1 MPDILHEDQ
10 TFHQLNFSEQEISG
24 NEYLRCTFSH
34 CDFSKSDLS
43 GNDFVECTFEHCNLT
58 MVKLNDTGLKDVRF
72 FDCKVMGVDFH
83 PCSKF
88 MFAIEFRKCQVD
100 YSSFFQRKM
109 KKCRFTDCSLRESD
123 FTETDLTE
131 AVFHQCDLHLAAFD
145 RTILDKAD
153 LRTASDYT
161 IDPAI
166 NRIKKARFA
175 YPGVLGLLRSYD
187 IRID

>member
-1 MPDILHEDQ
+1 MPDILHEDK
-10 TFHQLNFSEQEISG
+10 TFHQIDYSEKELSG
-24 NEYLRCTFSH
+24 NEFIRCTFSH
-34 CDFSKSDLS
+34 CEFSKCDLS
-43 GNDFVECTFEHCNLT
+43 ENDFVDCTFEHCNLT

-72 FDCKVMGVDFH
+72 SDCKVMGVDFH
-83 PCSKF
+83 PCAKF
-88 MFAIEFRKCQVD
+88 MFAVEFQKCQVD
-100 YSSFFQRKM
+100 YSTFFQRKM
-109 KKCRFTDCSLRESD
+109 KKTRFTDCTLRETD

-131 AVFHQCDLHLAAFD
+131 AVFHQCDLYLAAFD

-153 LRTASDYT
+153 LRTANNYT

-175 YPGVLGLLRSYD
+175 YPGVLGLLRNYD